1 MFKRLLLLALFLLSS
16 ALIVHAQQPP
26 EPINLALA
34 NLSGVVN
41 KNLTLND
48 LQNWS
53 FEQVQFPD
61 ASLGCPQPGAIY
73 AQVVTLGYR
82 FLLTY
87 NNVDY
92 DYRVSADSRF
102 VVLCSSIT
110 STQAAPQCPPPN
122 EAGWLAP
129 RLTLNGQGRVIPG
142 GLPNNLRDV
151 PGQSGALIGELQP
164 GQTFRVIDGPSCTVL
179 DRLIWWRV
187 DANGAIGWT
196 PEGVAPDYWLEPI
209 DAAGN
214 PLVLSDEIALA
225 DLTAASLPNLR
236 FISSAQGQESLVSL
250 TAVSPIGPLVAL
262 TPADGSMQIINY
274 LTGEEVLRV
283 SPFPA
288 GVSALAFGYDAR
300 TFGYYLIA
308 GSSDG
313 SVRAWSI
320 GPQNSFTDLP
330 ALSPQPS
337 GVTTLAMG
345 RESVLAVGNE
355 DGSISL
361 FEVST
366 GRLFTTISAPTQA
379 VGGPVRNITF
389 TNDALVV
396 TYATGLV
403 QTYGVLSAAG
413 NG

>member
-1 MFKRLLLLALFLLSS
+1 
-16 ALIVHAQQPP
+16 
-26 EPINLALA
+26 
-34 NLSGVVN
+34 
-41 KNLTLND
+41 
-48 LQNWS
+48 
-53 FEQVQFPD
+53 
-61 ASLGCPQPGAIY
+61 
-73 AQVVTLGYR
+73 
-82 FLLTY
+82 
-87 NNVDY
+87 
-92 DYRVSADSRF
+92 
-102 VVLCSSIT
+102 
-110 STQAAPQCPPPN
+110 
-122 EAGWLAP
+122 
-129 RLTLNGQGRVIPG
+129 
-142 GLPNNLRDV
+142 
-151 PGQSGALIGELQP
+151 
-164 GQTFRVIDGPSCTVL
+164 
-179 DRLIWWRV
+179 
-187 DANGAIGWT
+187 
-196 PEGVAPDYWLEPI
+196 
-209 DAAGN
+209 
-214 PLVLSDEIALA
+214 VLSDEIALA

-236 FISSAQGQESLVSL
+236 FISSAQGQESIVSL

-262 TPADGSMQIINY
+262 TPADGSIQIINY

-330 ALSPQPS
+330 ALSTQPS
-337 GVTTLAMG
+337 GVTTLMMG

-366 GRLFTTISAPTQA
+366 GRLFTTIAAPTTTIAAPTQPI
-379 VGGPVRNITF
+379 GGPVRNITF
-389 TNDALVV
+389 TNDALIV